1 MRKQK
6 RKKDHDMIIELASQV
21 DPNMMPL
28 VRQTDSGG
36 WKGTYSEEQ
45 MQSFQISPF
54 RDINDGDET
63 PLGHSTPNFPVE
75 STEQQLESIESGVSL
90 HNEPPSSLFRSI
102 NSPAGEQTS
111 SDFDTDDDLIRA
123 YEAAMAVDIEPE
135 NPDVERAMSG
145 GTGSMAMSGIG
156 SGLDSTNKDLPR
168 IV

>member
-1 MRKQK
+1 
-6 RKKDHDMIIELASQV
+6 
-21 DPNMMPL
+21 MPL
-28 VRQTDSGG
+28 VRKTDSGG

-45 MQSFQISPF
+45 MQSFDLQISPF

-63 PLGHSTPNFPVE
+63 PLRHSTPNFPVE
-75 STEQQLESIESGVSL
+75 STEQQLESIDSGVSL
-90 HNEPPSSLFRSI
+90 HNEPPSSLFSDIR
-102 NSPAGEQTS
+102 SPAGEQTS
-111 SDFDTDDDLIRA
+111 SDFDTDEDLIRA

-156 SGLDSTNKDLPR
+156 SGLDSPNKDLPR